1 MYFLT
6 ILMLC
11 YYPLCKE
18 GILCFLNT
26 VCKELILY
34 DGAKLKRIFHTLY
47 HYEKCRYEKCRNR
60 NQLQRYNFFMTPANI
75 SPF

>member
-34 DGAKLKRIFHTLY
+34 DGAKLKRIFNPSNNLIASS
-47 HYEKCRYEKCRNR
+47 C
-60 NQLQRYNFFMTPANI
+60 AI
-75 SPF
+75 SPNSLTR